1 MRDAISPFYVS
12 CRDLYPKYPKNLTA
26 VNSILG
32 MKSFYL
38 FNSRI
43 LTHVSFWVVYYIS
56 FSLIWAKPEGY
67 FESFYLEFI
76 LLPVRMLAVYT
87 TIYVLIPRYLR
98 IEKYLNFILSLFGTL
113 ILAGLLQRV
122 FIFFFY
128 EALLEQ
134 EVTRFFDLGQ
144 LVRAM
149 ILINSTVLFV
159 STVKI
164 LQLWQLE
171 RNKNLQ
177 LIQELEGREEIVK
190 IKSDKRVFRVKPN
203 DIMFIEGLG
212 NYVVYHTLDQKLISY
227 ISLKDALDR
236 LPPYFLRI
244 HKSYVIN
251 KQRVQSYDP
260 ESVEINQKMIPV
272 GKSFKGELTI

>member
-1 MRDAISPFYVS
+1 
-12 CRDLYPKYPKNLTA
+12 
-26 VNSILG
+26 

-177 LIQELEGREEIVK
+177 LIQELEDREEIVK